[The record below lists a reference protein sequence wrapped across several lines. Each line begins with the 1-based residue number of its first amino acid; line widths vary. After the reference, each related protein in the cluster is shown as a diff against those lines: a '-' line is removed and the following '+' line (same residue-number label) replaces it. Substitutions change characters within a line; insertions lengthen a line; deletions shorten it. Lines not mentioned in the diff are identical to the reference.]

1 MTILDELHAVEQRI
15 KQLNAVRAH
24 LERYGD
30 LTKHQAVYKAMAS
43 SDVQESELSTSG
55 KTDTRSRL
63 RRDRGFAADIEA
75 RAKATQLGMTAK
87 KKVRPVQ

>member
-1 MTILDELHAVEQRI
+1 
-15 KQLNAVRAH
+15 
-24 LERYGD
+24 
-30 LTKHQAVYKAMAS
+30 MAS
-43 SDVQESELSTSG
+43 SGVQESELSTAG

-75 RAKATQLGMTAK
+75 RAEATQLGMTAK